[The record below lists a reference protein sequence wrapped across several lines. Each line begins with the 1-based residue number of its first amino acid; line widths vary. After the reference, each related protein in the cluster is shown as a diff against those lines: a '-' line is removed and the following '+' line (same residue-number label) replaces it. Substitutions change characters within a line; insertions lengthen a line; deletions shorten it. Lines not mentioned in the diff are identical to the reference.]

1 MCEHSPECSNG
12 VTCQLVLENG
22 DTGLE
27 TAEYYC
33 KAHLV
38 LRIWEVEN
46 DSSMRAV
53 SAEQL

>member
-12 VTCQLVLENG
+12 DTCQLVLKNG
-22 DTGLE
+22 RTGLE

-46 DSSMRAV
+46 DSTLQAV

>member
-12 VTCQLVLENG
+12 ATCQLVLENG
-22 DTGLE
+22 QTGLE

-38 LRIWEVEN
+38 LRIWELEEEG
-46 DSSMRAV
+46 SMRAV

>member
-12 VTCQLVLENG
+12 ATCQLVLENG
-22 DTGLE
+22 NTGLE
-27 TAEYYC
+27 IAEYYC

-46 DSSMRAV
+46 DSSLRAV